1 MELLD
6 RRAHELTESRNALA
20 ERLLAEG
27 LRTERHPLIAFR
39 TGGSGLRRPGMVGSR
54 IYVWQVLSTL
64 RGSQSIAEAAEYL
77 DLPEGYIQAA
87 VDYYA
92 DFKDEVDAYEADELE
107 YSERER
113 ERWER
118 AQQVLG

>member
-6 RRAHELTESRNALA
+6 ERAGELSESRNALA
-20 ERLLAEG
+20 ERLLAEA

-39 TGGSGLRRPGMVGSR
+39 TGGSGLRRPGIIGSR
-54 IYVWQVLSTL
+54 IYVWQILSMLRAGDSVTEVADALTL
-64 RGSQSIAEAAEYL
+64 PQSYV
-77 DLPEGYIQAA
+77 QAA

-92 DFKDEVDAYEADELE
+92 DFKDEVDAYEADELQ
-107 YSERER
+107 YAERER

-118 AQQVLG
+118 AQQVLD

>member
-6 RRAHELTESRNALA
+6 QRARELSESRNALA
-20 ERLLAEG
+20 ERMLAEA

-39 TGGSGLRRPGMVGSR
+39 TGGSGLRRPGLVGSR
-54 IYVWQVLSTL
+54 LYVWQVLSTL
-64 RGSQSIAEAAEYL
+64 RGSESIAEAAEYF
-77 DLPEGYIQAA
+77 DLPESYIQAA
-87 VDYYA
+87 VDYYV

-107 YSERER
+107 YADREY
-113 ERWER
+113 ERWQR

>member
-64 RGSQSIAEAAEYL
+64 RGSESIAEAAEYL
-77 DLPEGYIQAA
+77 DLPESYIQAA

-92 DFKDEVDAYEADELE
+92 DFKDEVDAYEAEELE